1 MWTFIDS
8 QDIWLFIFF
17 PFVFNFST
25 WIILPVYYFIYFP
38 FSGSVH
44 FQIIFVFWFYL
55 HLPPE
60 FYYEKKNSSI
70 QQNLEGGSDIDLSL
84 LFKYFS
90 NFLRPTQ
97 FNAYLLFQACCY
109 LPLLKIYNFR
119 FCSLILSHFT
129 VLYCLN
135 FFFMSYPWQ
144 PYHYTLLT
152 CC

>member
-1 MWTFIDS
+1 MDNS
-8 QDIWLFIFF
+8 SCL
-17 PFVFNFST
+17 
-25 WIILPVYYFIYFP
+25 L
-38 FSGSVH
+38 
-44 FQIIFVFWFYL
+44 L
-55 HLPPE
+55 HLFSLFWISSLSDYFCFLISLTFAPRILLR
-60 FYYEKKNSSI
+60 KKNSSI
-70 QQNLEGGSDIDLSL
+70 QQNLEGGSDIDLSV

-135 FFFMSYPWQ
+135 FFFHVLPLAALSLHTSYM
-144 PYHYTLLT
+144 LLNFRLPK
-152 CC
+152 CRSLFSYAFLAHIF